1 MTNEMLPLLTRA
13 QAHALEKLLVA
24 TNGVPLPQRMEHAGE
39 QLALL
44 VRHLLDDEV
53 ADRPLVVL
61 AGRGNNG
68 GGGLVAA
75 RYLLA
80 WGAWVQVVLTH
91 PAESYQGVPAEQL
104 QKLYALDAGIAWAEE
119 GWELPPTDLVIDA
132 LVGGGLQGAPHGKVR
147 DLIHLAN
154 SSMAPIVS
162 LDLPSG
168 LDTTTGELYT
178 PHIRAAATMA
188 LGLPQVGLPLT
199 AKQGALGDLYLADVG
214 ILPQLYAQ
222 LGLVVPP
229 LFVDSPLV
237 GLTVRDDEVWVS
249 AS

>member
-1 MTNEMLPLLTRA
+1 MINETLPLLTSA
-13 QAHALEKLLVA
+13 QANALEQLLLA
-24 TNGVPLPQRMEHAGE
+24 TNGRPLPQRMERAGE

-44 VRHLLDDEV
+44 ARHLLDDEV
-53 ADRPLVVL
+53 VDRPIVVL

-75 RYLLA
+75 RYLLT

-91 PAESYQGVPAEQL
+91 PAESYRGVPAAQL
-104 QKLYALDAGIAWAEE
+104 QRLYALEAGIAWAEE

-168 LDTTTGELYT
+168 LDTSSGELYT

-188 LGLPQVGLPLT
+188 LGLPKVGLPLA

-214 ILPQLYAQ
+214 IPPQLYAQ

-229 LFVDSPLV
+229 LFADGPLV
-237 GLTVRDDEVWVS
+237 GLTVRGDEVWVS
-249 AS
+249 

>member
-1 MTNEMLPLLTRA
+1 MTKETLPLLTGA
-13 QAHALEKLLVA
+13 QSHALEQLLVA
-24 TNGVPLPQRMEHAGE
+24 TNRMPLLQRMARAGE

-44 VRHLLDDEV
+44 ARHLLDDEV
-53 ADRPLVVL
+53 VDRPLVVL

-75 RYLLA
+75 RYLLT

-91 PAESYQGVPAEQL
+91 PAESYQGVAADQL
-104 QKLYALDAGIAWAEE
+104 QRLYALDAGIAWAEE

-132 LVGGGLQGAPHGKVR
+132 LVGGGLQGMPHGKVR
-147 DLIHLAN
+147 ELIHLAN

-168 LDTTTGELYT
+168 LDTSSGELYT
-178 PHIRAAATMA
+178 PHIRAAATMV
-188 LGLPQVGLPLT
+188 LGLPKVGLPLA

-214 ILPQLYAQ
+214 IPPQLYAQ

-229 LFVDSPLV
+229 LFADGSLV
-237 GLTVRDDEVWVS
+237 GRTVRGDEVWVS
-249 AS
+249 SA